1 MNQPRDPTSI
11 SHMTPEQFRRQGYAF
26 IDTIADYWSRV
37 GDFPVLGQVKPG
49 DVAAQLPLAPPAQP
63 GDHQEWDAI
72 RRDLDQIILPGL
84 THWQSPRFFGFFPAN
99 ISGPGVLGELLSA
112 GLGVQGMLWLT
123 SPACTELETRVLD
136 WLAQMLQL
144 PPQFHSNGS
153 GGGVIHGT
161 ASEAALVALVA
172 ARHRLRTLHRDHADI
187 ASRLT
192 IYCSQQAHSSIV
204 KAAIIAGFSSGPED
218 RARVRLIDVD
228 ANGRLRPDLLQHAIA
243 TDIAAGLVPGF
254 VCASVGTTGTTAI
267 DPIPEIAKVIL
278 AHAPHCWLH
287 IDAAHAGAA
296 AICPEFR
303 HILDGIENAD
313 SFCFNPHKWLLT
325 NFDCDCFYVR
335 ERRVLID
342 SLSITPEYLRN
353 AASDSGEVFDY
364 RDWQVPLGRRFRAL
378 KLWFVI
384 RHYGVSGLQ
393 SFIRHHI
400 DLATQFESWVRADHR
415 FELVAPRTLNL
426 VCFRLKNPSNLP
438 DRNKDLLT
446 VINAGGRIYL
456 THTALPPSMGGHPCV
471 LRMAIGGT
479 HTTLPHVQEAWSVI
493 SAAAGALVTQ
503 TP

>member
-1 MNQPRDPTSI
+1 MSSPSGEADN
-11 SHMTPEQFRRQGYAF
+11 HMSPDEFRRQGHAF
-26 IDTIADYWSRV
+26 IDYIADYWARV
-37 GDFPVLGQVKPG
+37 GDFPVLSQVKPG
-49 DVAAQLPLAPPAQP
+49 EIASQLPTAPPLES
-63 GDHQEWDAI
+63 GGNQEWDAI

-144 PPQFHSNGS
+144 PSQFHSTGS

-161 ASEAALVALVA
+161 ASEAVLVALVA
-172 ARHRLRTLHRDHADI
+172 ARHRFRVLHPQMPDI

-204 KAAIIAGFSSGPED
+204 KAAMIAGLSSGPED
-218 RARVRLIDVD
+218 RLRVRLIDVD
-228 ANGRLRPDLLQHAIA
+228 VRGQMRPDLLQQAIT
-243 TDIAAGLVPGF
+243 TDLAAGLVPGF

-267 DPIPEIAKVIL
+267 DPVPAIAAVVR

-296 AICPEFR
+296 AICPEIR
-303 HILDGIENAD
+303 HILDGIEEAD

-335 ERRVLID
+335 DRRMLID

-384 RHYGVSGLQ
+384 RHYGVAGLQ

-400 DLATQFESWVRADHR
+400 DLAARFESWVRADER
-415 FELVAPRTLNL
+415 FELVSPRTLNL
-426 VCFRLKNPSNLP
+426 VCFRIKTPPGAP
-438 DRNKDLLT
+438 DRNRELLAR
-446 VINAGGRIYL
+446 INTTGRIYL
-456 THTALPPSMGGHPCV
+456 THTALPEPMGGHPCV

-479 HTTLPHVQEAWSVI
+479 HTTLPDVQEAWAVI
-493 SAAAGALVTQ
+493 SAAAGALVA
-503 TP
+503 PAP

>member
-1 MNQPRDPTSI
+1 MSMPRDPAVP
-11 SHMTPEQFRRQGYAF
+11 HMTSDDFRRQGHAF
-26 IDTIADYWSRV
+26 IDYIADYWSRV
-37 GDFPVLGQVKPG
+37 GDFPVLSQVKPG
-49 DVAAQLPLAPPAQP
+49 QIASQLPITPPPQP
-63 GDHQEWDAI
+63 GDDQEWDAI

-99 ISGPGVLGELLSA
+99 ISGPSVLGELLSA

-136 WLAQMLQL
+136 WLAQMLHL
-144 PPQFHSNGS
+144 PPQFHSTGS

-161 ASEAALVALVA
+161 ASEAALVAIVA
-172 ARHRLRTLHRDHADI
+172 ARHRLRALHSDATDI

-204 KAAIIAGFSSGPED
+204 KAAVIAGLSSGPDD
-218 RARVRLIDVD
+218 RSRVRLIDVD
-228 ANGRLRPDLLQHAIA
+228 VKGQMRMDLLQQAI
-243 TDIAAGLVPGF
+243 TSDLAAGLVPGF

-267 DPIPEIAKVIL
+267 DPVPDIAKVIR
-278 AHAPHCWLH
+278 AHAPHAWLH

-296 AICPEFR
+296 AICLELR
-303 HILDGIENAD
+303 HILNGIEHAD

-335 ERRVLID
+335 DRRVLID

-393 SFIRHHI
+393 TFIRQHI
-400 DLATQFESWVRADHR
+400 DLATRFESWVRADSR
-415 FELVAPRTLNL
+415 FEIVAPRTLNL
-426 VCFRLKNPSNLP
+426 VCFRLKNPSGSA
-438 DRNKDLLT
+438 DLNRELLAK
-446 VINAGGRIYL
+446 INTGGRIYL
-456 THTALPPSMGGHPCV
+456 THTALPPAMGNHPCV

-479 HTTLPHVQEAWSVI
+479 HTTLPDVQEAWAVI
-493 SAAAGALVTQ
+493 SAAAGALSAQ

>member
-1 MNQPRDPTSI
+1 MEHSRDPVPVP
-11 SHMTPEQFRRQGYAF
+11 HMSPDDFRRQGHAF
-26 IDTIADYWSRV
+26 IDTIADYWARV
-37 GDFPVLGQVKPG
+37 GDFPVLSQVQPGQI
-49 DVAAQLPLAPPAQP
+49 ASQLPMAPPEQP
-63 GDHQEWDAI
+63 GDEQEWDAI

-99 ISGPGVLGELLSA
+99 ISGPSVLGELLSA

-144 PPQFHSNGS
+144 PQQFHSSSS

-204 KAAIIAGFSSGPED
+204 KAAVIAGLSSGPDD
-218 RARVRLIDVD
+218 RSRVRLIDVD
-228 ANGRLRPDLLQHAIA
+228 AKGQMRPDLLQQALSA
-243 TDIAAGLVPGF
+243 DLANGLVPCF
-254 VCASVGTTGTTAI
+254 VCATVGTTGTTAI
-267 DPIPEIAKVIL
+267 DPIPEIAKVIR

-296 AICPEFR
+296 AIWPELR
-303 HILDGIENAD
+303 PMLSGIEHAE

-335 ERRVLID
+335 DRRVLID

-378 KLWFVI
+378 KLWCVI

-393 SFIRHHI
+393 TFIRQHI
-400 DLATQFESWVRADHR
+400 DLATQFESWVRADAR
-415 FELVAPRTLNL
+415 FEVVAPRTMNL
-426 VCFRLKNPSNLP
+426 VCFRLKNAAATA
-438 DRNKDLLT
+438 DRNRELLAR
-446 VINAGGRIYL
+446 INGTGRIYL

-479 HTTLPHVQEAWSVI
+479 HTTLPDVQEAWQI
-493 SAAAGALVTQ
+493 LQQQATNLLASA
-503 TP
+503 

>member
-1 MNQPRDPTSI
+1 MPDAPAI
-11 SHMTPEQFRRQGYAF
+11 PHMSPDEFRRQGYAL

-37 GDFPVLGQVKPG
+37 GEYPVLSQAKPG
-49 DVAAQLPLAPPAQP
+49 DISAQLPISPPAQP
-63 GDHQEWDAI
+63 GNNQEWDAI
-72 RRDLDQIILPGL
+72 RRDLDQIIMPGI

-99 ISGPGVLGELLSA
+99 ISGPSVLGELLSA

-136 WLAQMLQL
+136 WLAQMLNL
-144 PPQFHSNGS
+144 PPQFHSTSS

-172 ARHRLRTLHRDHADI
+172 ARHRLRAQRPDQPDV

-204 KAAIIAGFSSGPED
+204 KAAMIAGHSSGPHD
-218 RARVRLIDVD
+218 HSRVRLIDVD
-228 ANGRLRPDLLQHAIA
+228 ANGQMRMDLFQQAIA
-243 TDIAAGLVPGF
+243 ADLTAGLIPGF
-254 VCASVGTTGTTAI
+254 VCATVGTTGTTAI
-267 DPIPEIAKVIL
+267 DPIPAIAAIL
-278 AHAPHCWLH
+278 REHAPHCWLH

-296 AICPEFR
+296 AICPELR
-303 HILDGIENAD
+303 PMLDGIEDAD

-335 ERRVLID
+335 DRRVLID

-393 SFIRHHI
+393 SFIRQHN
-400 DLATQFESWVRADHR
+400 DCAAQFESWVRADSR
-415 FELVAPRTLNL
+415 FELVAPRTMNL
-426 VCFRLKNPSNLP
+426 VCFRLKNVPGAP
-438 DRNKDLLT
+438 DRNRELLAA
-446 VINAGGRIYL
+446 VNATGRIYL
-456 THTALPPSMGGHPCV
+456 THTALPPSMGGFPCV

-479 HTTLPHVQEAWSVI
+479 LTTLSDVQEAWQILQSQ
-493 SAAAGALVTQ
+493 AAALPTAE
-503 TP
+503 

>member
-1 MNQPRDPTSI
+1 MPYSSTIR
-11 SHMTPEQFRRQGYAF
+11 HMSPDEFRRQGHAF

-37 GDFPVLGQVKPG
+37 GEYPVLSQAKPG
-49 DVAAQLPLAPPAQP
+49 EIASQLPIDPPLDGG
-63 GDHQEWDAI
+63 GDQEWDAI
-72 RRDLDQIILPGL
+72 RRDLDQIIMPGI

-99 ISGPGVLGELLSA
+99 ISGPSVLGELLSA

-144 PPQFHSNGS
+144 PPQFHSSSS

-172 ARHRLRTLHRDHADI
+172 ARHRLRTLHSDQPDL

-204 KAAIIAGFSSGPED
+204 KAAMIAGIASGPDD
-218 RARVRLIDVD
+218 RSRVRLIDVD
-228 ANGRLRPDLLQHAIA
+228 VNGQMRMDLLQQAILA
-243 TDIAAGLVPGF
+243 DLVAGLIPGF
-254 VCASVGTTGTTAI
+254 VCATVGTTGTTAI
-267 DPIPEIAKVIL
+267 DPIPEIARIIR

-296 AICPEFR
+296 AICPEMR
-303 HILDGIENAD
+303 PMLNGIEHAD

-325 NFDCDCFYVR
+325 NFDCDCFYVHD
-335 ERRVLID
+335 RRVLID

-393 SFIRHHI
+393 SFIAHHI
-400 DLATQFESWVRADHR
+400 DLATLFESWVRADSR
-415 FELVAPRTLNL
+415 FEVVAPRTMNL
-426 VCFRLKNPSNLP
+426 VCFRLINVPGAP
-438 DRNKDLLT
+438 DRNRELLAS
-446 VINAGGRIYL
+446 VNATGRVYL
-456 THTALPPSMGGHPCV
+456 THTAVPTSMGGHPCV

-479 HTTLPHVQEAWSVI
+479 LTTRADVQEAWKILQSQ
-493 SAAAGALVTQ
+493 AAAMLSVE
-503 TP
+503 